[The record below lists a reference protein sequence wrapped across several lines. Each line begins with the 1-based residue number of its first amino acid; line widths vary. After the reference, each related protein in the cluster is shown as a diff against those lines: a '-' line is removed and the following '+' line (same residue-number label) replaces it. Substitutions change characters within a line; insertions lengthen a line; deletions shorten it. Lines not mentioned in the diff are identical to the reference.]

1 MLSSKKV
8 SRGISVK
15 SLVGSPSQ
23 EKSLSETDRFYMKTA
38 LAEAGKAAERDEVP
52 VGALVVYQGEVIGQA
67 HNRREELHDPLA
79 HAELLALQAASRR
92 LGDWRL
98 SGAALYVTLEPCIM
112 CVGAILQARVSR
124 VVFGCLDPRAGAIE
138 SLYHLCDDPRINPRP
153 AVTSGVLAWECS
165 GILNDFF
172 ARLRNRKVP
181 AVNDQLSAT
190 GNGWNPKAEC

>member
-1 MLSSKKV
+1 M

-23 EKSLSETDRFYMKTA
+23 EESLREADRFYMKTA

-98 SGAALYVTLEPCIM
+98 SGSTLYVTLEPCIM

-138 SLYHLCDDPRINPRP
+138 SLYRLCEDSRLNPRP
-153 AVTSGVLAWECS
+153 SVTSGIMTEECS
-165 GILNDFF
+165 RILNEFF
-172 ARLRNRKVP
+172 VRLREKKVS
-181 AVNDQLSAT
+181 ACSTQLSAK
-190 GNGWNPKAEC
+190 GDGWGLKADR